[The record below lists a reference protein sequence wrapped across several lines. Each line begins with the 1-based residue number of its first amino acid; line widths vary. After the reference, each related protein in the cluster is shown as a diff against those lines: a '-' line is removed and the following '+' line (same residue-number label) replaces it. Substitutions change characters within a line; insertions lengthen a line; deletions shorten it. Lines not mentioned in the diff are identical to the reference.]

1 MTSIVL
7 TIALRHLH
15 SGVRQSLLTIGVVA
29 ISVTVMVVLGGLID
43 AMQRRLINS
52 ITGAIAHVSVQPG
65 PRTPLI
71 AVAASDSQA
80 LIIERIVPL
89 ENTQRKI
96 EDWQQLVDTLPTRAA
111 GLVAVSPTIDGQGYL
126 IRGERRKAVTITGM
140 IPERHNHV
148 VELASKLISG
158 RFLGL
163 SSGEVVLGIRLAAD
177 LRLKVGDKIR
187 LSGTAEGSVGF
198 TVAGIVDS
206 GFRNLDDGAALIGLR
221 DAQSLFGLGN
231 AVTSIG
237 MKLSDIYRADQVAD
251 TLSGQVPYEVRSW
264 MRDNQSLLAGLRA
277 QSIFSTMIR
286 LSTVI
291 AAGFS
296 IASILFMS
304 VTSKRREIGIL
315 KAIGATRR
323 QIAGIFAIEGTLIGI
338 VGATLGAVVGI
349 AIAQWMTTITIVSQ
363 YSGRLEGM
371 FPIRLTIELVAVP
384 ALVAVVIGLL
394 AALYPARQASIVNP
408 IDVIRSQ

>member
-1 MTSIVL
+1 MNSIVL
-7 TIALRHLH
+7 TIALRHLR

-43 AMQRRLINS
+43 AMQRRLITS
-52 ITGAIAHVSVQPG
+52 ITGAIAHVSIQQG
-65 PRTPLI
+65 PRTPVL
-71 AVAASDSQA
+71 VQLDSHA
-80 LIIERIVPL
+80 LIVERVVPI

-96 EDWQQLVDTLPTRAA
+96 EDWQQLVDTLPARAA
-111 GLVAVSPTIDGQGYL
+111 GVIAVSPTIDGQGYL

-148 VELASKLISG
+148 VELANKLVSG
-158 RFLGL
+158 RFFGL
-163 SSGEVVLGIRLAAD
+163 SSGEMVLGIRLAAD

-187 LSGTAEGSVGF
+187 LSGTVVGSVGF

-237 MKLSDIYRADQVAD
+237 MKLSDIYRADQVAN

-338 VGATLGAVVGI
+338 VGATVGTAVGI
-349 AIAQWMTTITIVSQ
+349 GIAKWMTTIMIVSQ
-363 YSGRLEGM
+363 FSGRLEGM
-371 FPIRLTIELVAVP
+371 FPIHLTLEMVAIP
-384 ALVAVVIGLL
+384 ALIAVVIGLL